1 MRARVLYH
9 DRCFDGACSAAIF
22 SHFFLQQVDSGA
34 EIAYGGLF
42 HQAKQV
48 FPDELFDGDQNA
60 IVDFKY
66 AANDKLTWWFDH
78 HQSAFLCE
86 ADEAH
91 YRRDTSGKKFYDPS
105 YRSCT
110 QFIADIASR
119 HFHYDPSSMKELIYW
134 ADIIDGARYRNAETA
149 VMMPEPA
156 MQLTLV
162 FEASEEN
169 MTTKVIPMMLR
180 MPLAEIMRQPE
191 IAEVFQ
197 RLYRKHQASIELIR
211 ERATCRDRVVFFDLG
226 DTDLAGYNKF
236 IPYYLHPESVYT
248 VAVVDAGFRTKI
260 SVGSNP
266 WAEVEP
272 EHNLATLCESYGGG
286 GHPRVGAISYGPG
299 ELARARESA
308 AQNVKTRSAP
318 SQS

>member
-22 SHFFLQQVDSGA
+22 SHFFLQRVDSGA

-48 FPDELFDGDQNA
+48 FPDDLFDGDQNA

-78 HQSAFLCE
+78 HQSAFLSE

-91 YRRDTSGKKFYDPS
+91 YRRDASYDPS

-110 QFIADIASR
+110 QFIADITSR
-119 HFHYDPSSMKELIYW
+119 RFQYDPSAMRELIYW
-134 ADIIDGARYRNAETA
+134 ADIIDGARYQNAETA

-162 FEASEEN
+162 FEAAEDNLTS
-169 MTTKVIPMMLR
+169 KVIPMMMR

-226 DTDLAGYNKF
+226 DTDLSGYNKF

-266 WAEVEP
+266 WADSEP

-308 AQNVKTRSAP
+308 AQIVKTLSAP
-318 SQS
+318 PQS

>member
-22 SHFFLQQVDSGA
+22 SHFFRQRVAPQA

-42 HQAKQV
+42 HQPKQV
-48 FPDELFDGDQNA
+48 FPDELFDGEQNA

-66 AANDKLTWWFDH
+66 APNERLTWWFDH
-78 HQSAFLCE
+78 HQSAFLSE

-91 YRRDTSGKKFYDPS
+91 YRRDKSGKKFYDPC

-110 QFIADIASR
+110 QFIADVASAR
-119 HFHYDPSSMKELIYW
+119 FGYDPAAMRELIHW
-134 ADIIDGARYRNAETA
+134 ADIIDGARYEDAETA

-169 MTTKVIPMMLR
+169 LTAKVIPMMLD
-180 MPLAEIMRQPE
+180 MPLARIMREPE
-191 IAEVFQ
+191 IEGTFE
-197 RLYRKHQASIELIR
+197 RLFRKHQASIELIR
-211 ERATCRDRVVFFDLG
+211 ERATCRDGVVFFDLG
-226 DTDLAGYNKF
+226 DTELAGYNKF
-236 IPYYLHPESVYT
+236 IPYFLHPESVYT

-266 WAEVEP
+266 WADTEP

-286 GHPRVGAISYGPG
+286 GHPRVGAISYGPD
-299 ELARARESA
+299 ELERARTSA
-308 AQNVKTRSAP
+308 AQIVQTLSHP
-318 SQS
+318 PQS

>member
-22 SHFFLQQVDSGA
+22 SHFFRQRVAADA

-48 FPDELFDGDQNA
+48 FPDELFDGEQNA

-66 AANDKLTWWFDH
+66 AANDRLTWWFDH
-78 HQSAFLCE
+78 HQSAFLSE
-86 ADEAH
+86 DDEAH

-110 QFIADIASR
+110 QFIADVAGERFGYDASA
-119 HFHYDPSSMKELIYW
+119 MEELIYW
-134 ADIIDGARYRNAETA
+134 ADIIDGARYENARTA

-169 MTTKVIPMMLR
+169 LTAKVIPMMLE
-180 MPLAEIMRQPE
+180 MPLAEIMRRPE
-191 IAEVFQ
+191 IASVFD

-211 ERATCRDRVVFFDLG
+211 DRAKCQDQVVFFDLG

-236 IPYYLHPESVYT
+236 IPYFLHPESVYT

-266 WAEVEP
+266 WAATEP
-272 EHNLATLCESYGGG
+272 EHNLASLCESYGGG

-299 ELARARESA
+299 ELERARESA
-308 AQNVKTRSAP
+308 AQIVKTLSHPPRT
-318 SQS
+318 